1 MSLSNPNNLRLSNE
15 QLLLVSILNTMYNDN
30 LSQINSITNT
40 LNRLN
45 NSNEL
50 IRNILIEILDLN
62 LGSNL
67 NNINNN
73 IGRRNR
79 SGERRMWNNINNNQL
94 SSLSSL
100 FFDTQPYT
108 VSETLYTIPLRQTG
122 STNRSNRNGNQNIND
137 NTLTQ
142 LLQSFLQPIEVYPTQ
157 SQIETATRHV
167 RYSDITRPINTEC
180 PISMDDFTDNDMVT
194 VIRQCGHIFHTENLM
209 NWFRSNCRC
218 PVCRYDIRDYNSN
231 ASTEFFT
238 NNQRTSNSNV
248 DPSGNNISMSDEFV
262 TSYLNRTL
270 GRYRN
275 SR

>member
-79 SGERRMWNNINNNQL
+79 SGERRMWNNI
-94 SSLSSL
+94 
-100 FFDTQPYT
+100 YG
-108 VSETLYTIPLRQTG
+108 I
-122 STNRSNRNGNQNIND
+122 
-137 NTLTQ
+137 
-142 LLQSFLQPIEVYPTQ
+142 
-157 SQIETATRHV
+157 
-167 RYSDITRPINTEC
+167 
-180 PISMDDFTDNDMVT
+180 
-194 VIRQCGHIFHTENLM
+194 
-209 NWFRSNCRC
+209 
-218 PVCRYDIRDYNSN
+218 
-231 ASTEFFT
+231 
-238 NNQRTSNSNV
+238 
-248 DPSGNNISMSDEFV
+248 
-262 TSYLNRTL
+262 
-270 GRYRN
+270 
-275 SR
+275 